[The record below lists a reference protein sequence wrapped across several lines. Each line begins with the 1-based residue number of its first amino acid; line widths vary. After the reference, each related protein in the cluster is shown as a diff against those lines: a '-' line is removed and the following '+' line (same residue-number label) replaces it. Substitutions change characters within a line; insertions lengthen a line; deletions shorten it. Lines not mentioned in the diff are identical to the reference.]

1 MKATTAAALWL
12 LAAVPVVAQ
21 DDRPARPTLHPDVA
35 LLLAPD
41 HRDEAL
47 FRLLERG
54 EYRGPGDYTE
64 SAQRFEVTHVVPC
77 PQARGL
83 PIFAVFVKGAT
94 KSQPNTPTGHLIKVT
109 ADGAILRCWLA
120 NNVVSEGLCAD
131 VNRDGIVERVETMN
145 YGVRDSDM
153 TVRELFVLPMTEEV
167 QPTLRIALGAR
178 PRSEFGEPWP
188 LGHRVIPATDE
199 QQARI
204 QIGPVDPETKELKE
218 VVAEW
223 RWHSKKHVWLGP
235 NGAPDKDFMVLPPV
249 GHDGIDEYA
258 ATQARKQGR

>member
-1 MKATTAAALWL
+1 MKATIAAALWL

-21 DDRPARPTLHPDVA
+21 DDADKRPTLHPDVA

-54 EYRGPGDYTE
+54 EHRGPGEYTE
-64 SAQRFEVTHVVPC
+64 HVERHIVNHVVTC

-83 PIFAVFVKGAT
+83 PVFAVFVKDSDS
-94 KSQPNTPTGHLIKVT
+94 KPNTPTGHLIQVT
-109 ADGAILRCWLA
+109 SDGAILRCWRG
-120 NNVVSEGLCAD
+120 NNLISDGLCAD
-131 VNRDGIVERVETMN
+131 INRDGIVERVETMN
-145 YGVRDSDM
+145 YGVRENDM
-153 TVRELFVLPMTEEV
+153 DVHELFVLPMTEEV
-167 QPTLRIALGAR
+167 QPTLRIAMGAR
-178 PRSEFGEPWP
+178 PQAELFEPWP
-188 LGHRVIPATDE
+188 LGHRVIPTTDE

-204 QIGPVDPETKELKE
+204 QIGPVDPKTGELQK

-223 RWHSKKHVWLGP
+223 RWHSEKHVWLGP

-249 GHDGIDEYA
+249 GREGIHEFA
-258 ATQARKQGR
+258 ATHARKQGQ